1 MLQNFAVPIY
11 VCRLLLDKFSKEKG
25 KSLCVCRKEL
35 HLLDLFELSIRQFS
49 ILTMTDEICFI
60 FYSISN
66 VESWKNPFKI

>member
-1 MLQNFAVPIY
+1 MPTASRQVFE
-11 VCRLLLDKFSKEKG
+11 RER

-66 VESWKNPFKI
+66 VEPWKNPFKI